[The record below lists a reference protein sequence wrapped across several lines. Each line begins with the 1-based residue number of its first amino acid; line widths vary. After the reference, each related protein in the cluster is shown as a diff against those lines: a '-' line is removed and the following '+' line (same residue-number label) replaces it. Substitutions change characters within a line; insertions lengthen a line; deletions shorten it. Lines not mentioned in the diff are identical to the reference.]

1 MILDFNKYEAWEY
14 PFDSVKVDHELI
26 LNTVDKIAFR
36 FVASSLKDVASSSKD
51 DSPNIK
57 WEVGADQIPEWDID
71 LQNCTLAP
79 T

>member
-1 MILDFNKYEAWEY
+1 MILDFIKYKAWEY
-14 PFDSVKVDHELI
+14 PFDYVKVDHELV
-26 LNTVDKIAFR
+26 LHTVDKIVFR
-36 FVASSLKDVASSSKD
+36 FVASSLKN